1 MRNLWEIHL
10 IPLPSYLSRE
20 TWDEFEIMRMQMR
33 KPMTDKA
40 RKLILYELQRIK
52 EAGHDPNES
61 LDQSILHCWADVYQP
76 KEKQIETN
84 AKAVLEQSKQ
94 YLQDQMEHARLARE
108 ERKHRGQA

>member
-1 MRNLWEIHL
+1 L

-20 TWDEFEIMRMQMR
+20 TWDEFEIMRMKMR

-52 EAGHDPNES
+52 EAGHDPNKS

-84 AKAVLEQSKQ
+84 ANAVLEQSNK
-94 YLQDQMEHARLARE
+94 YLQDQLEHARLARE
-108 ERKHRGQA
+108 ERMKRGSL